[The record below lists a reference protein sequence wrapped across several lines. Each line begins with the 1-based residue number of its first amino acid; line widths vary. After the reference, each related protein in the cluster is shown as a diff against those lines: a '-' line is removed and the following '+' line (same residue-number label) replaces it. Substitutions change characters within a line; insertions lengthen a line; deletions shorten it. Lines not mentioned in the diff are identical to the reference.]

1 MARQYLADDGILE
14 PSISDPLAANAATT
28 AVGIHGTNSF
38 QYLLIPA
45 YDARPG
51 KVYQVEAAG
60 LITTAATGTLTISPS
75 IGTSGTAAGATLGA
89 SIAQTVPASAP
100 SQVWFM
106 KMKLICTATG
116 APGANSTMRGW
127 GWFMGGGLAA
137 TASTGL
143 HLTFGGTNAAFD
155 HSVNNTIWISKT
167 LSVAGS
173 WTTQY
178 IDLSAM
184 N

>member
-1 MARQYLADDGILE
+1 MARQYLADDGVLE
-14 PSISDPLAANAATT
+14 PSIADPLAANAATT

-38 QYLLIPA
+38 QYILIPA
-45 YDARPG
+45 FDARPG
-51 KVYQVEAAG
+51 KVYQLEAGG

-75 IGTSGTAAGATLGA
+75 IGTSGTAAGTTLGA
-89 SIAQTVPASAP
+89 SIAQTVPASSLSGP
-100 SQVWFM
+100 WFM
-106 KMKLICTATG
+106 KMKLVCTATG
-116 APGANSTMRGW
+116 APGANSTMKAW
-127 GWFMGGGLAA
+127 GWFISGGVAA
-137 TASTGL
+137 TANSGL
-143 HLTFGGTNAAFD
+143 QVTFGGTPAAFD